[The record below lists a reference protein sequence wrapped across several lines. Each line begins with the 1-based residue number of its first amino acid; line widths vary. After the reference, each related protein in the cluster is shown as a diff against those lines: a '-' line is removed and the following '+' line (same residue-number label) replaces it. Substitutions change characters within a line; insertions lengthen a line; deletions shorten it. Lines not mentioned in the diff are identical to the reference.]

1 MKPMILA
8 DMSDLTPGL
17 NDPVFDGQA
26 IFRALLTAMASPGR
40 LQEVPETV
48 EGPAPLTPAAAG
60 IALAMFDLATPVWLA
75 PVVDSAAVRG
85 FLAFH
90 CRCPI
95 ANDPAA
101 AAFAIVDG
109 DSAGDLAKFAPGTPE
124 YPDRS
129 TTVIIQVDGIAEA
142 PGARLRGPGIKDHH
156 DLRVTGVDDRFWAAQ
171 AANAKRFPLGVD
183 VVLAHGHRLVA
194 LPRTTKVET

>member
-1 MKPMILA
+1 MKPMTLA

-40 LQEVPETV
+40 LQQVPETV

>member
-1 MKPMILA
+1 MTTA
-8 DMSDLTPGL
+8 DISTSPRAKRPGFRRTSDFPR
-17 NDPVFDGQA
+17 PADGDG
-26 IFRALLTAMASPGR
+26 RARSRPLGAGDGR
-40 LQEVPETV
+40 
-48 EGPAPLTPAAAG
+48 GPAPLTPAAAG
-60 IALAMFDLATPVWLA
+60 VALAMFDLATPVWLA
-75 PVVDSAAVRG
+75 PPIDNPAVRG

-142 PGARLRGPGIKDHH
+142 PGARLRGPGIKNHH